1 MLDYLVSKFGAPSS
15 LSLEIFMLISGYV
28 LAGLL
33 SLGIAVVGVR
43 FLLAPE
49 AAAAGYGVALRPE
62 ARTRPDLP
70 AFLQTKG
77 VRDIVSG
84 LFIPVLIG
92 FGQPHALAVIMLTT
106 TITPLADAA
115 IVLRHGGSRATA
127 FGIHVAT
134 AGVMILDAV
143 LLLLA

>member
-1 MLDYLVSKFGAPSS
+1 MLVT
-15 LSLEIFMLISGYV
+15 GYV

-33 SLGIAVVGVR
+33 SLAIAVIGVR
-43 FLLAPE
+43 FLLAP
-49 AAAAGYGVALRPE
+49 AVAAAGYGVPLRPD
-62 ARTRPDLP
+62 ALSRADLP
-70 AFLQTKG
+70 AFLQIKG

-92 FGQPHALAVIMLTT
+92 FGQPHALAVVMLTT
-106 TITPLADAA
+106 ALTPLADAA

-134 AGVMILDAV
+134 AVVMILDAA